1 MKKDNFAAHVAAQ
14 EAAQKHAKEI
24 QKTRVGGLGGSD
36 AALIYKIGLKGMD
49 SLSLTDTKRLCV
61 MLGLLPVDTWSGNAY
76 TEAGHLFENYA
87 ELAIPFGTHGYERE
101 RVLAL
106 PLALSFKV
114 FAHADFATGADKLD
128 IIECKFVQA
137 GTDEVASRYY
147 AQLQWYYM
155 LGAQSVTLYHGRGTV
170 EPFNVDEGSVK
181 KIDRDEE
188 AIKILLQGIKTLDS
202 AILSGWRPAVPDR
215 AMLSDTPAVVQRAFD
230 ELDAVKQAQTA
241 LDERKKTATAT
252 VREYIEAFGLTGI
265 VGDAYDKDKRQVV
278 YTRASVSKKFNAKK
292 YLEDHPEVNEMQQY
306 WELSERAASI
316 SFK

>member
-1 MKKDNFAAHVAAQ
+1 MKNDNFAAYAAAQ

-36 AALIYKIGLKGMD
+36 AALVYKIGLNGMD

-61 MLGLLPVDTWSGNAY
+61 MLGMLPVDTWSNAY

-87 ELAIPFGTHGYERE
+87 ELAIPFGCHGYVRE

-128 IIECKFVQA
+128 IIECKFVQ
-137 GTDEVASRYY
+137 DDIDKVASRYY

-155 LGAQSVTLYHGRGTV
+155 LGAQSVTLYHGRGTADPFSV
-170 EPFNVDEGSVK
+170 EEGNVK

-202 AILSGWRPAVPDR
+202 AILSGWRPAVPDK

-265 VGDAYDKDKRQVV
+265 VGDAYNKDKRQVV